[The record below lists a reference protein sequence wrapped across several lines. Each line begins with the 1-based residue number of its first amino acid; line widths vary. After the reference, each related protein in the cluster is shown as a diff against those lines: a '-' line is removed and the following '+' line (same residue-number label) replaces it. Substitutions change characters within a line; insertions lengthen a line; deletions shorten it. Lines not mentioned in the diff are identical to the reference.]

1 MLQLAWETENDPDR
15 VRNAPTRR
23 RSAGRTRPANNRG
36 EGFAM
41 GQASDD
47 IYALGLA
54 RGDLARCL
62 ARPPVI
68 RVGQSATGNRET
80 GSRTSCLAV
89 VSDRIHRSVSVPCAY
104 SWSSLQLPQPSGKTG
119 ALLARRSRLVI
130 GGAGRPIALGGV
142 HKPVS
147 YTHLTLP

>member
-1 MLQLAWETENDPDR
+1 MRDWIAIWD
-15 VRNAPTRR
+15 A
-23 RSAGRTRPANNRG
+23 ANNRG
-36 EGFAM
+36 EDFAV

-47 IYALGLA
+47 TYALGLA

-68 RVGQSATGNRET
+68 RVGQSATGTRET

-89 VSDRIHRSVSVPCAY
+89 VSDTMHRSVSAPCAY

-119 ALLARRSRLVI
+119 ALLAHRSRLVI

-147 YTHLTLP
+147 YTHLRAHETDSYLVCRLLLEKKKK